1 MKSYKLVSKE
11 SIQDLDVL
19 DTPNSTRLGLS
30 VVIATFNEEGS
41 LPELVTEIISVLKQT
56 ELRSNYEII
65 VVDDDSKDRT
75 PMIIDSFAK
84 SRQFLA
90 IHRYGEKNLFSAIK
104 DGILMASYSKVL
116 TMDADLSHPPTL
128 IPKML
133 LASEEHQIV
142 SGSRFIKGGGME
154 GPILL
159 VLGTRFLNEICR
171 IILGLSVKD
180 LGGNFHLF
188 EKSDFQ
194 KIDFKFKATFGE
206 FSFEIFYRAKELDLS
221 VKEIP
226 YVYEFREEGESKK
239 THVLSTALNYLKR
252 AFQLRFPDPY

>member
-1 MKSYKLVSKE
+1 MKSYKLVCGE
-11 SIQDLDVL
+11 STEELDVL
-19 DTPNSTRLGLS
+19 NPPVSSRSGIS
-30 VVIATFNEEGS
+30 VIIATLNEEGC
-41 LPELVTEIISVLKQT
+41 LPELVTQLVLVLEQVT
-56 ELRSNYEII
+56 RFSNFEII
-65 VVDDDSKDRT
+65 VVDDDSKDQT
-75 PMIIDSFAK
+75 PMIMDAFAK
-84 SRQFLA
+84 NGKFLA
-90 IHRYGEKNLFSAIK
+90 IHRYGKRNLFSAIR
-104 DGILMASYSKVL
+104 DGISMASYSKVL

-188 EKSDFQ
+188 KKSVFE
-194 KIDFKFKATFGE
+194 KIDFQFVTDFGE
-206 FSFEIFYRAKELDLS
+206 FSFELFYRAKQLGLS
-221 VKEIP
+221 VKEVP
-226 YVYEFREEGESKK
+226 YVYKSREEGKSKK
-239 THVLSTALNYLKR
+239 TRVLRTAIIYLKR
-252 AFQLRFPDPY
+252 AFQLRVV